1 MFIFANNTF
10 TTVILLLLW
19 FRYTDRL
26 SFYGI
31 FILPILMSKNGKKA
45 RVIKVAFNGLRRD
58 LSSKVLNFTFPFFMY
73 FDVFNGK

>member
-10 TTVILLLLW
+10 TTAILLLLW

-31 FILPILMSKNGKKA
+31 FILAILMSKNGKKGY
-45 RVIKVAFNGLRRD
+45 KFAFNGLRRY
-58 LSSKVLNFTFPFFMY
+58 LSSKGLNFTFPFLMS
-73 FDVFNGK
+73 FDVYNGK